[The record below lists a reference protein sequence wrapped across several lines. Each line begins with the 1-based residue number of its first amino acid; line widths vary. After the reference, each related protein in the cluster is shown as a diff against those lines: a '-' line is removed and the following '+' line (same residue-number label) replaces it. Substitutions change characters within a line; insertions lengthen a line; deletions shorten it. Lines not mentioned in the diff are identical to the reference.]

1 MFGTVLNKP
10 EYHAANIYLLKVNN
24 KNSRKRIQICSRLTT
39 NTPER
44 LYLRR
49 SGDFIVNPEH

>member
-24 KNSRKRIQICSRLTT
+24 KNSRKRIQICSRLIT

-44 LYLRR
+44 HYLRR

>member
-10 EYHAANIYLLKVNN
+10 EYHAANINLLKVNN

-44 LYLRR
+44 RK
-49 SGDFIVNPEH
+49 

>member
-44 LYLRR
+44 RK
-49 SGDFIVNPEH
+49 

>member
-24 KNSRKRIQICSRLTT
+24 KNSRKRIQICSRLIT

-44 LYLRR
+44 RYLRR